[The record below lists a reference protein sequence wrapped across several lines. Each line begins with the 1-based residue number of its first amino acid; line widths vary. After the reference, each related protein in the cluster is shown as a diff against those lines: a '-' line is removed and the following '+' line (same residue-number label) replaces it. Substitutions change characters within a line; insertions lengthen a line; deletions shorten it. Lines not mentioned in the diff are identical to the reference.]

1 MLPLTEISQW
11 KKLSSAF
18 NNSEEIPELL
28 QKLSE
33 TFDIDLMIEITTEYI
48 SHQMSLYEVTFAVF
62 PYLIE
67 LIEKTEDHEFKLET
81 FLYTMA
87 MFSEYGGDEEMDFIF
102 LDSKC
107 DPEKIVEIK
116 NTFNNSFGKLNQ
128 IAVLLELD
136 ILKKDEYDKRH
147 FLTALAVS
155 NRIFEVSSVLW
166 RYSENE
172 EYICTCPSC
181 GESLTLWNENDRLVQ
196 YKEDPV
202 FVKDQEKFSVEPAV
216 LSKAEYS
223 KAIISEK
230 NYQWLSYYID
240 KFEVESLRVI
250 INYLF
255 GKTICGYC
263 YTKFEIFENIE

>member
-1 MLPLTEISQW
+1 MLPLTEISEW
-11 KKLSSAF
+11 EKLNSAF
-18 NNSEEIPELL
+18 NNSEEIPELI

-48 SHQMSLYEVTFAVF
+48 SHQMSLYEVTFAAF

-67 LIEKTEDHEFKLET
+67 LIEKTEDHEFKIET
-81 FLYTMA
+81 FLYTLA
-87 MFSEYGGDEEMDFIF
+87 IFSEYNGDGEMDFIF
-102 LDSKC
+102 LHSKC
-107 DPEKIVEIK
+107 DPEKIIEIK
-116 NTFNNSFGKLNQ
+116 NAFKHSFDKLKQ
-128 IAVLLELD
+128 IAVPLEFD

-147 FLTALAVS
+147 FLIALAVS
-155 NRIFEVSSVLW
+155 NRISEVSSVLW

-172 EYICTCPSC
+172 EYVCNCPSC
-181 GESLTLWNENDRLVQ
+181 GESLTLWNENNILVQ

-202 FVKDQEKFSVEPAV
+202 FVKDQKKYPVVPAT
-216 LSKAEYS
+216 LPKKEYS
-223 KAIISEK
+223 PTISPEK

-240 KFEVESLRVI
+240 KLEVESLRMI

-263 YTKFEIFENIE
+263 NTEFDIFENIE

>member
-1 MLPLTEISQW
+1 MLPLTEISEW
-11 KKLSSAF
+11 KKLGSAF
-18 NNSEEIPELL
+18 NNSEEIPELI

-67 LIEKTEDHEFKLET
+67 LIEKAEDHEFKLET

-87 MFSEYGGDEEMDFIF
+87 IFSEYGGDGEMDFIF

-128 IAVLLELD
+128 IAVLLEFD

-202 FVKDQEKFSVEPAV
+202 FVKDQEQFPVEPAT

-223 KAIISEK
+223 KTIISEK

-240 KFEVESLRVI
+240 KLEVESLRVI

-255 GKTICGYC
+255 GKTTCGYC
-263 YTKFEIFENIE
+263 RTEFVVFENIE